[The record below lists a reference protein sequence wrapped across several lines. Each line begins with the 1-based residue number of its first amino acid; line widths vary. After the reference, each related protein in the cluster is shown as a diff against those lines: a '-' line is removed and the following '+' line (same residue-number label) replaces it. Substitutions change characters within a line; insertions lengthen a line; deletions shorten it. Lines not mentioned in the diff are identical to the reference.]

1 MKKIFSTLI
10 ASIMSVSVLTAVSV
24 SAASATDVD
33 ALAVSTETVATAT
46 TVDGTSIPAGTVAI
60 TVSISNNSGFSTS
73 SVKLDLG
80 SAYDVVLDSEGKPV
94 VSAETAL
101 GESLIGSY
109 NKEDI
114 VVITSASVD
123 ENTVNGEMFTF
134 YAYADENSSDTA
146 INILDSEMDETA
158 SADASG
164 ISTCSTTDTRCICGD
179 INGDGVITAVD
190 AANILSALDLVNRD
204 RLHYDIACEDPQYYF
219 PGILSV
225 RAAYIWNFGSDF
237 NESSEVEIVPVT
249 SNTSQEILD
258 YYACQQADELYT
270 GTSYIGF
277 SFRV

>member
-1 MKKIFSTLI
+1 MKKVISTFA
-10 ASIMSVSVLTAVSV
+10 ASIMAVSALTAVSV

-94 VSAETAL
+94 VSAGTAL

-134 YAYADENSSDTA
+134 YAYTDETSSDKSV
-146 INILDSEMDETA
+146 NILDSQMDET
-158 SADASG
+158 ASG

>member
-60 TVSISNNSGFSTS
+60 TVSVSNNSGFSTS

-94 VSAETAL
+94 VSAGTAL

-134 YAYADENSSDTA
+134 YAYTDEASSDNS
-146 INILDSEMDETA
+146 IIILDSEMDETTL
-158 SADASG
+158 SDASG
-164 ISTCSTTDTRCICGD
+164 ISTCSNMDGFYICGD

-190 AANILSALDLVNRD
+190 AANILSALDLINRTE
-204 RLHYDIACEDPQYYF
+204 LHYLLASLNPQYYF
-219 PGILSV
+219 PGIISPK
-225 RAAYIWNFGSDF
+225 AAYIWTLDFSDIYA
-237 NESSEVEIVPVT
+237 VPPVT
-249 SNTSQEILD
+249 NETSQEILD
-258 YYACQQADELYT
+258 YYACQQADEPYT

-277 SFRV
+277 SLPV

>member
-46 TVDGTSIPAGTVAI
+46 TVDGISIPAGTVAI
-60 TVSISNNSGFSTS
+60 TVSVSNNSGFSTS

-94 VSAETAL
+94 VSAGTAL

-134 YAYADENSSDTA
+134 YAYTDETSSDTA

-164 ISTCSTTDTRCICGD
+164 ISTCSDTEGTYICGD

-190 AANILSALDLVNRD
+190 AANVLSALSLINRD
-204 RLHYDIACEDPQYYF
+204 SLPYFLASMDPQYYF
-219 PGILSV
+219 PGIDSIK
-225 RAAYIWNFGSDF
+225 AAYIWTYDFSDI
-237 NESSEVEIVPVT
+237 SAVPPVT
-249 SNTSQEILD
+249 NATAQEILD
-258 YYACQQADELYT
+258 YYSLKQAGETYNGD
-270 GTSYIGF
+270 SYIGF
-277 SFRV
+277 SLLV